1 MKKLF
6 VLIKGTPAIARPK
19 RIWSNKCISI
29 NQSINSVVPNPRS
42 VGHLVPDT
50 IFESYRS
57 LMLKRLWTP
66 ESTDQNVTA
75 LEIISVQLLSNEILF
90 LVFSKSPAAESR
102 LPWTQLCLHEE

>member
-50 IFESYRS
+50 IFEY
-57 LMLKRLWTP
+57 
-66 ESTDQNVTA
+66 NYYYYYYYF
-75 LEIISVQLLSNEILF
+75 F
-90 LVFSKSPAAESR
+90 LIHAKCMH
-102 LPWTQLCLHEE
+102 T